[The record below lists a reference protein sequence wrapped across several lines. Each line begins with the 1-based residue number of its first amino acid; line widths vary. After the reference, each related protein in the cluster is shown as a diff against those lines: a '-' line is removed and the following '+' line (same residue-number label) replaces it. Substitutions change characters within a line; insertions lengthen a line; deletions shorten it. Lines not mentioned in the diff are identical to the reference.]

1 METVNDLWVKHSYW
15 LIPLAWMVL
24 SAVLNIMFRKKSPE
38 AWVEFGKKNPRLAA
52 LIRLCSSLGIDLSK
66 AMLALKRFA
75 DGKASQPKPP
85 ALEVADKVI
94 DAVVD
99 GVAPEEEDKD
109 EDEDDKD
116 DDKSEKSEESEDDK
130 EKDK

>member
-1 METVNDLWVKHSYW
+1 MDTAQELWTKHSYW
-15 LIPLAWMVL
+15 LIPLAWMLL
-24 SAVLNIMFRKKSPE
+24 SAVLNVMFRKKTPE
-38 AWVEFGKKNPRLAA
+38 AWVEFGKKNPRTAA

-66 AMLALKRFA
+66 ALIAFKRMV
-75 DGKASQPKPP
+75 DGKASGPKPP

-99 GVAPEEEDKD
+99 EIADEEDDESKD
-109 EDEDDKD
+109 ESDESKD
-116 DDKSEKSEESEDDK
+116 EE